1 MGTEIANLP
10 PMIRNY
16 GQSLAPQ
23 AASMH
28 RAWIGVRV
36 EALLDGY
43 WQSRPSE
50 MVKEE
55 ILADWMATLDAFDRD
70 EITCA
75 CREWLRDNPR
85 AKPRPGDIAAIVQR
99 DRAMAL
105 ADWKAKQPTLELPKP
120 APVSKERAAEILKAA
135 GFRVNKF
142 GGAE

>member
-1 MGTEIANLP
+1 
-10 PMIRNY
+10 
-16 GQSLAPQ
+16 
-23 AASMH
+23 MH

-55 ILADWMATLDAFDRD
+55 ILADWMATLDAFDRN
-70 EITCA
+70 EITAA

-85 AKPRPGDIAAIVQR
+85 AKPRPGDIAEIIQR
-99 DRAMAL
+99 ERGRAL
-105 ADWKAKQPTLELPKP
+105 IEWRAKTAQPEPPRLE
-120 APVSKERAAEILKAA
+120 PVSREAAAEILKAN

-142 GGAE
+142 GGVE